1 MNNTLFSFPKPENE
15 PVLGYAPGSPE
26 RKKIR
31 EALNEVYNWKNFE
44 ICPIIG
50 GKKIKTKETGTIVMP
65 TENKHVLAKYY
76 KVTEKEV
83 KMAIDAAMKAH
94 EEWANTPWIE
104 RASVMLK
111 IATLIS
117 GKYRWLINAA
127 TMLGQ
132 GKTTMQAE
140 IDSACELVDFLRY
153 NAYYASQIYSDQPCS
168 DKGTLNYM
176 TYRPLE
182 GFVFAITPFNFT
194 SIASNLCLSPV
205 LMGNTCIWK
214 PSTTAMLSNYILM
227 DIYKEAGLPDGVVN
241 FLPGSGSLIG
251 KVAFANENL
260 AGVHFTGGTKT
271 FNGFWKS
278 IGDNIANYRTYPKI
292 VGETGGKDFI
302 FAHSSANAAQVAT
315 AIVRGAFEFQG
326 QKCSAASR
334 AYVPKS
340 MWPEVKEIVGKML
353 AEIKVGDV
361 RDFSAFVNA
370 VIDEASFDNC
380 MNYINHAKKSEDAEI
395 VFGGEGD
402 KSVGWFIQPTVILA
416 KKPDYK
422 SMCEEIF
429 GPIITIYV
437 YDDKDYEK
445 TLHLCDETSPY
456 ALTGAI
462 FATDRK
468 ALRTGADILKYAA
481 GNIYY
486 NDKPTGAVVGQ
497 QPFGGARASGTN
509 DKAGS
514 YLNLI
519 RWTSPQA
526 IKETFDPASN
536 YSYPFVSNEDNPYVV
551 EKAVKDVA
559 KAADK
564 AVAKAKAT
572 VKAAAKTVKAAAK
585 KPAAKKN

>member
-1 MNNTLFSFPKPENE
+1 MNNTIFSFPKPENE
-15 PVLGYAPGSPE
+15 PVLGYKPGSDE

-31 EALNEVYNWKNFE
+31 AALDELYN
-44 ICPIIG
+44 IVTDIPAIIG
-50 GKKIKTKETGTIVMP
+50 GQEVRSGNMGTVVMP
-65 TENKHVLAKYY
+65 TEKDHILARYH
-76 KVTEKEV
+76 KVREEDV
-83 KMAIDAAMKAH
+83 RAAIAAAMKAH
-94 EEWANTPWIE
+94 EEWASTPWID
-104 RASVMLK
+104 RASVMMK
-111 IATLIS
+111 IATLVS
-117 GKYRWLINAA
+117 GKYRYLINAA

-153 NAYYASQIYSDQPCS
+153 NVHYASQIYSDQPCS
-168 DKGTLNYM
+168 DKGTLNYV

-182 GFVFAITPFNFT
+182 GFVLAITPFNFT

-205 LMGNTCIWK
+205 LMGNVCLWK
-214 PSTTAMLSNYILM
+214 PSSTALLSNYLLM
-227 DIYKEAGLPDGVVN
+227 KIYKEAGLPDGVIN
-241 FLPGSGSLIG
+241 FLPGSGALIG
-251 KVAFANENL
+251 DVAFADANL
-260 AGVHFTGGTKT
+260 AGVHFTGSTAT
-271 FNGFWKS
+271 FNNFWKK
-278 IGDNIANYRTYPKI
+278 IGDNIASYRTYPKI

-302 FAHSSANAAQVAT
+302 FAHSSADAHQVAT

-334 AYVPKS
+334 AYIPQS
-340 MWPEVKEIVGKML
+340 MWPEVKRIVGEML
-353 AEIKVGDV
+353 SEIKVGDV

-380 MNYINHAKKSEDAEI
+380 MRYLDHARNSADAEI
-395 VFGGEGD
+395 VFGGHGD
-402 KSVGWFIQPTVILA
+402 KSQGWFIEPTVILA

-429 GPIITIYV
+429 GPIITVYV
-437 YDDKDYEK
+437 YPDDEYEA
-445 TLHLCDETSPY
+445 TLRLCDSTSPY

-462 FATDRK
+462 FATCRK
-468 ALRTGADILKYAA
+468 ALRKGADMLKYAA

-526 IKETFDPASN
+526 IKETFDPASD
-536 YSYPFVSNEDNPYVV
+536 YKYPFISSAE
-551 EKAVKDVA
+551 
-559 KAADK
+559 
-564 AVAKAKAT
+564 
-572 VKAAAKTVKAAAK
+572 
-585 KPAAKKN
+585 